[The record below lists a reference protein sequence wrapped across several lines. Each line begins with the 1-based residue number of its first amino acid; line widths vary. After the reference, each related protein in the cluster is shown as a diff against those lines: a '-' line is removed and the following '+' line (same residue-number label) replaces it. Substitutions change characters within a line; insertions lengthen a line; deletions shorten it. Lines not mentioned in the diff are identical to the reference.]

1 MKAMQPAA
9 ARHQKPN
16 IGARR
21 LISSAASPDFDPRDQ
36 AELLGARGAIL
47 VRDALPRREIEIFQS
62 FMLHGTHYRADMS
75 GERYSLEVRIC
86 PEALAFEQPL
96 ERIHYLY
103 RFATNEVVKVDA

>member
-1 MKAMQPAA
+1 
-9 ARHQKPN
+9 
-16 IGARR
+16 
-21 LISSAASPDFDPRDQ
+21 
-36 AELLGARGAIL
+36 
-47 VRDALPRREIEIFQS
+47 
-62 FMLHGTHYRADMS
+62 MS